1 MTMAKIT
8 PTQMDRINL
17 NLLFNANPIGS
28 EIETTRGIG
37 VVSGIREFKG
47 ELVYA
52 VTITNESGK
61 QIAIAVKPN
70 TKGINLLDYPDNIA
84 EVSKATGEVIGILN
98 EALPKSVET
107 KVEAVPAFEFN
118 GPRLRAMRIAA
129 GLTQV
134 FVAEYLGMA
143 KSSSAAIGDWEAER
157 NKVPVKHQAR
167 LIELY
172 TPSPE
177 DELDEE
183 EDEGGYDEDNGN
195 SINDVYLPAYNAAI
209 RAGESVEAAE
219 EIGKQALI
227 DAKAENAT
235 ADKAE
240 ENEEA
245 DTAADTQEE
254 DSAADEASDTA
265 NEEEGDTNEE
275 AE

>member
-1 MTMAKIT
+1 MKMAKIT
-8 PTQMDRINL
+8 PTQMDRVNL

-37 VVSGIREFKG
+37 VVSGIREFKS

-70 TKGINLLDYPDNIA
+70 TKGINLLDDPDNIA

-107 KVEAVPAFEFN
+107 KVEAVPVFEFN

-157 NKVPVKHQAR
+157 NKVPVKHQAK

-183 EDEGGYDEDNGN
+183 EDEGGYDEEDGGDN
-195 SINDVYLPAYNAAI
+195 IYLDAYNAAI
-209 RAGESVEAAE
+209 RAGEGIEAAE
-219 EIGKQALI
+219 EIGKQALV

-240 ENEEA
+240 DNEEA

-265 NEEEGDTNEE
+265 NEEEGDANEE

>member
-1 MTMAKIT
+1 M
-8 PTQMDRINL
+8 
-17 NLLFNANPIGS
+17 
-28 EIETTRGIG
+28 
-37 VVSGIREFKG
+37 
-47 ELVYA
+47 
-52 VTITNESGK
+52 
-61 QIAIAVKPN
+61 
-70 TKGINLLDYPDNIA
+70 
-84 EVSKATGEVIGILN
+84 
-98 EALPKSVET
+98 
-107 KVEAVPAFEFN
+107 
-118 GPRLRAMRIAA
+118 
-129 GLTQV
+129 
-134 FVAEYLGMA
+134 
-143 KSSSAAIGDWEAER
+143 
-157 NKVPVKHQAR
+157 KHQAR